1 MVDVPEWLRNLDVS
15 PLFVIVAVVIGAAVV
30 GGLIVGGVPSGRALL
45 PTTLAAFVLLMVL
58 IDVRRR
64 RS

>member
-1 MVDVPEWLRNLDVS
+1 MVDTPDWLSHLDIS
-15 PLFVIVAVVIGAAVV
+15 PVLAVVAVLIAVAVV

-45 PTTLAAFVLLMVL
+45 PSTLGVFVLLMVL
-58 IDVRRR
+58 VDIQRR

>member
-1 MVDVPEWLRNLDVS
+1 MVDTPDWLAHLDVS
-15 PLFVIVAVVIGAAVV
+15 PLLAVVAVVIVAAVV

-45 PTTLAAFVLLMVL
+45 PSVLAAFVLLMVL
-58 IDVRRR
+58 VDIRR